1 MGRPI
6 KDIKDKDLNQLVYP
20 KTHIKAVAV
29 DNYSNLED
37 YLNNSGFVTSEDAGY
52 DVNGV
57 QLSFATPA
65 EAQSYAD
72 TARQAAINYSK
83 QYTEEQISSSVN
95 SLNSQIQNSLNSLET
110 ELTAAISDNNDVIL
124 DMVDQTITDRLGD
137 IDVEVPT
144 LTSQLTNDSGFITE
158 APSDDVIY
166 GRKNGEWV
174 DVNQEFEPIGTI
186 KTSEVGNVFGD
197 KYVACNGALLDLAD
211 YPDLVSNYPLQ
222 AVNTPGVNHP
232 KYAYGG
238 FFKYVNGY
246 YFIGSYKTLYY
257 SNDLTKWNSVVF
269 SSSTSTFLG
278 NAYDIA
284 YGNGVYCLATSGDIY
299 YSNNLTTWTLGTNVV
314 DNATTGGSD
323 WGCLIHYSN
332 GYFVTNPANGYIYY
346 SSNGINWTKSIS
358 IGQTNTQTCPKGF
371 INCLNGT
378 WFIGNT
384 STIFMSQNLSTW
396 TTLALPSS
404 YSHEENYN
412 TLSVVSGDR
421 LYIVNNNY
429 LVIVDSQG
437 NIINQ
442 QLDNSYKGICEI
454 ANGVVLINSG
464 SMIILNSHTLINDY
478 GISYT
483 CLSISSDG
491 ENPYIFTGNSLYK
504 LIANK
509 YQVPTI
515 VNSYIKVLK

>member
-211 YPDLVSNYPLQ
+211 YPDLVSNFPL
-222 AVNTPGVNHP
+222 NNSISITGLPGTISTATFCGEYFWVC
-232 KYAYGG
+232 AYSYSTGTYVYRSSNG
-238 FFKYVNGY
+238 FDYTQVAYLSGASYCTGVHYIKGVYVIGTYGNPFYSTDNG
-246 YFIGSYKTLYY
+246 IT
-257 SNDLTKWNSVVF
+257 WIQ
-269 SSSTSTFLG
+269 SSTGSG
-278 NAYDIA
+278 G
-284 YGNGVYCLATSGDIY
+284 GNGGSIAANSNIMIQAPRGDNYIQY
-299 YSNNLTTWTLGTNVV
+299 TT
-314 DNATTGGSD
+314 D
-323 WGCLIHYSN
+323 
-332 GYFVTNPANGYIYY
+332 
-346 SSNGINWTKSIS
+346 GINWTSSGVYCINKNSVEEMSAFATDNYIFA
-358 IGQTNTQTCPKGF
+358 IANTNT
-371 INCLNGT
+371 
-378 WFIGNT
+378 
-384 STIFMSQNLSTW
+384 
-396 TTLALPSS
+396 
-404 YSHEENYN
+404 
-412 TLSVVSGDR
+412 
-421 LYIVNNNY
+421 
-429 LVIVDSQG
+429 
-437 NIINQ
+437 
-442 QLDNSYKGICEI
+442 
-454 ANGVVLINSG
+454 
-464 SMIILNSHTLINDY
+464 Y
-478 GISYT
+478 GKY
-483 CLSISSDG
+483 SSDG
-491 ENPYIFTGNSLYK
+491 INWTTYNFSSARNYNRVPLTCKYKNTFYFAGGSKIYSSVNETNWIGTDYSGYVGTDGQNLFLGNTVITDDYTCIGAYPASSIFVGGKGIMLVIYNNSMYA
-504 LIANK
+504 IDPTK
-509 YQVPTI
+509 YQVPTQA
-515 VNSYIKVLK
+515 NSYIKVRK